1 MIFFY
6 RVLTTLLY
14 PFLFLFVYLRKIL
27 KKEDPKRFKEKILVS
42 HYNVIPQNKS
52 KLIWFHAASIGEFKS
67 IIPIIYQLNKSNNKF
82 HFLITTTTL
91 SSGNLASVELD
102 KILNAE
108 HRYLPFDV
116 PFLIDKFLNLWKP
129 TRIFLVDSEVWPNLI
144 LKAKKYKIPI
154 AIINARL
161 TSKSFQRWMIF
172 PKIAKKI
179 FGIFDLCICSNNE
192 TKNYFEKLGLKK
204 VYFKGNIKLI
214 DQINVSKIKNLN
226 HQTLLTRRFW
236 FAASTHKEEETFCLK
251 THLKLKEKFKDVLT
265 IIAPRHIDRSL
276 EIKLLAEKLNLKVQ
290 IINKGDIIS
299 ENKELIII
307 NYFGS
312 LQSYFKYAKSVFIGK
327 SMIKR
332 LIHDGGQNP
341 IEAAK
346 LNCKVYHGPY
356 VYNFEEIYKILK
368 MNNISKKIN
377 DYHELSDC
385 LLTDLELTKKNIEQI
400 SDPLKGLGQKT
411 LIDTTSLLDNFI
423 NNDVN

>member
-67 IIPIIYQLNKSNNKF
+67 IIPIINQLNKSNNKF

-172 PKIAKKI
+172 PKIAKKNI
-179 FGIFDLCICSNNE
+179 W
-192 TKNYFEKLGLKK
+192 YF
-204 VYFKGNIKLI
+204 
-214 DQINVSKIKNLN
+214 
-226 HQTLLTRRFW
+226 
-236 FAASTHKEEETFCLK
+236 
-251 THLKLKEKFKDVLT
+251 
-265 IIAPRHIDRSL
+265 
-276 EIKLLAEKLNLKVQ
+276 
-290 IINKGDIIS
+290 
-299 ENKELIII
+299 
-307 NYFGS
+307 
-312 LQSYFKYAKSVFIGK
+312 
-327 SMIKR
+327 
-332 LIHDGGQNP
+332 
-341 IEAAK
+341 
-346 LNCKVYHGPY
+346 
-356 VYNFEEIYKILK
+356 
-368 MNNISKKIN
+368 
-377 DYHELSDC
+377 
-385 LLTDLELTKKNIEQI
+385 
-400 SDPLKGLGQKT
+400 
-411 LIDTTSLLDNFI
+411 
-423 NNDVN
+423 

>member
-1 MIFFY
+1 MILFY

-27 KKEDPKRFKEKILVS
+27 KKEDPRRFKEKILVS

-67 IIPIIYQLNKSNNKF
+67 IIPIINQLNKSNNKF

-192 TKNYFEKLGLKK
+192 TKDYFEKLGLKK

-236 FAASTHKEEETFCLK
+236 FAASTHKEEESFCLK

-290 IINKGDIIS
+290 ILNKGDIIS

-327 SMIKR
+327 SMIKK

>member
-1 MIFFY
+1 MILFY

-192 TKNYFEKLGLKK
+192 TKDYFEKLGLKK

-214 DQINVSKIKNLN
+214 DQINVSKIRNLN

-236 FAASTHKEEETFCLK
+236 FAASTHKEEESFCLK

-327 SMIKR
+327 SMIKK

>member
-192 TKNYFEKLGLKK
+192 TKDYFEKLGLKK

-236 FAASTHKEEETFCLK
+236 FAASTHKEEESFCLK

-290 IINKGDIIS
+290 ILNKGDIIS

-327 SMIKR
+327 SMIKK